1 MDECNSVECVILN
14 FPTWVMPFFCVCF
27 FIFPRF
33 CREQDVCC
41 GLGWVPPMSP
51 LPLSRLWEDPTCKS
65 VVMVRENDKHSET
78 QLWRHVI
85 STQHDTTQHGTTRH
99 TEGEHTPGTR
109 ELSRNAYS
117 IECQTHTHTH
127 THTHT
132 LTHTHRKT
140 QSLDYLYCPPPSP
153 KSIHFYQSF

>member
-1 MDECNSVECVILN
+1 MCYPE
-14 FPTWVMPFFCVCF
+14 FPPLGYAFFLRLF

-85 STQHDTTQHGTTRH
+85 STQHDTTRHATTRH
-99 TEGEHTPGTR
+99 TEREHTPRIR
-109 ELSRNAYS
+109 ERS
-117 IECQTHTHTH
+117 
-127 THTHT
+127 
-132 LTHTHRKT
+132 
-140 QSLDYLYCPPPSP
+140 
-153 KSIHFYQSF
+153 